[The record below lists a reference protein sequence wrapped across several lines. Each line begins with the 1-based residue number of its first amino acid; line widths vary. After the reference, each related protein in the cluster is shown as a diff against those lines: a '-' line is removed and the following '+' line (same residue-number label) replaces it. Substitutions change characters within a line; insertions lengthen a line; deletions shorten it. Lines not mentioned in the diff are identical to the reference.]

1 MEDGEK
7 AIKEVLGRRVLLEK
21 LKGEDIEYILQ
32 VLQTEAQRNEYFAP
46 KYSYI
51 AQLIRGEFLKI
62 QEAFNGKIAQDI
74 ELLFNQAINC
84 GGYALK
90 IDTCIFPG
98 NCDFDTKVSS
108 ILDIFPFVRL
118 LGDTKLAEDEYLV
131 LYRAEDR
138 GGHHFIRIE
147 DDGTVVE
154 KEGAQ
159 KPQKFSDWGILKDAP
174 EAVLAVKKEHD
185 MNYFDKMKHI
195 GIPTE
200 TSKNFEQTIWA
211 AVQNRNNTFEY
222 HGHNYLL
229 KKSDD
234 ETIYICS
241 GDEIIAEM
249 LTNGEEYD
257 VEIREEKKGYVSNT
271 QPNKPIRIKD
281 GKYQGDDKEE
291 TLR

>member
-21 LKGEDIEYILQ
+21 LKGEDIEDILQ
-32 VLQTEAQRNEYFAP
+32 VLQAEAQRNEYFAP
-46 KYSYI
+46 QYFYI
-51 AQLIRGEFLKI
+51 AQLIRGEFFKI
-62 QEAFNGKIAQDI
+62 QEAFNEKMAQEAEI
-74 ELLFNQAINC
+74 LFNQAINC
-84 GGYALK
+84 GGYALQV
-90 IDTCIFPG
+90 DTCIFPG
-98 NCDFDTKVSS
+98 DCDFDTKVSS

-131 LYRAEDR
+131 LYRAKNR
-138 GGHHFIRIE
+138 GHHFIRIE
-147 DDGTVVE
+147 EDGTVVE

-159 KPQKFSDWGILKDAP
+159 KPQKFSDWGSLEDAP
-174 EAVLAVKKEHD
+174 EAVFAVKKEHD

-200 TSKNFEQTIWA
+200 TSKDFEQTIWA

-234 ETIYICS
+234 ETIYVCS

-257 VEIREEKKGYVSNT
+257 VEIRTGKQAYVSNT